1 MANQQVIV
9 SVLGDTRNFS
19 RSMKSSS
26 KIMAAFGAAVV
37 AGAVVAG
44 RALADFVGD
53 SIKAAEDAAAV
64 SRRFDYLTKQSGLFG
79 DETEKVTEK
88 IKAFARAQ
96 SFATGVDDEA
106 IVAAATKVLAFRKV
120 ASSADEL
127 NGVYDRTIAVSLD
140 VASVLGGTGDGLA
153 NIESVAPRVAKA
165 LENPIK
171 YLGSLARIGVV
182 FTDQEKAKIAEIQKS
197 NGLFAAQDYLLKEL
211 EKRYEGA
218 GESGAK
224 ASEKIQARFEDLQE
238 QVGDK
243 LLPSI
248 EDIAD
253 EFGAWLD
260 GPAGQ
265 QAIDDFVG
273 SFEKLVKYLAD
284 PKNVKRLEA
293 MASGVGKIASA
304 MSEVFIILDKIAAF
318 PDWFLRFWMGDDF
331 RDRAQDA
338 FDAFSNYENGNNAPT
353 GGGGGNSNPGNGP
366 FGGTSQ
372 FDRSRGIVVNF
383 NAPVDSVSAGREVAR
398 VLSDFQR
405 ANGRR

>member
-64 SRRFDYLTKQSGLFG
+64 ARRFDYLTKQSGLFG
-79 DETEKVTEK
+79 DETEKVTDK
-88 IKAFARAQ
+88 IKAYARAQ

-106 IVAAATKVLAFRKV
+106 IVAAASKVLAFRNV

-182 FTDQEKAKIAEIQKS
+182 FTEQEKEKIKRIQES
-197 NGLFAAQDYLLKEL
+197 NGLYAAQEYLLQEL
-211 EKRYEGA
+211 ETRYAGA
-218 GESGAK
+218 GEAGAK
-224 ASEKIQARFEDLQE
+224 SSEKIQARFEDLQE

-248 EDIAD
+248 ETLAD

-273 SFEKLVKYLAD
+273 SFEKLVKYIAD
-284 PKNVKRLEA
+284 PQNIRRLEQIA
-293 MASGVGKIASA
+293 GAFGKIALGLAS
-304 MSEVFIILDKIAAF
+304 VFDVMDKIYGF
-318 PDWFLRFWMGDDF
+318 PEWFLRLWMGDAVW
-331 RDRAQDA
+331 DRAGQA
-338 FDAFSNYENGNNAPT
+338 FDAFNNSQNNNNAPT
-353 GGGGGNSNPGNGP
+353 GGGTSPGSGP
-366 FGGTSQ
+366 FGGTSGV
-372 FDRSRGIVVNF
+372 DRGKAITINF
-383 NAPVDSVSAGREVAR
+383 NAPVDSVSAGREVSR
-398 VLSDFQR
+398 VLNDFQR

>member
-53 SIKAAEDAAAV
+53 SIRAAEDAAAV
-64 SRRFDYLTKQSGLFG
+64 ARRFDYLTKQSGLFG
-79 DETEKVTEK
+79 DETEQVTQK
-88 IKAFARAQ
+88 IKDYARAQ

-106 IVAAATKVLAFRKV
+106 ILAAASKVMAFKNV

-140 VASVLGGTGDGLA
+140 VASVLGGTGDGLS

-182 FTDQEKAKIAEIQKS
+182 FNDVETEKIRRLQET
-197 NGLFAAQDYLLKEL
+197 NGIYAAQDYLLQQL
-211 EKRYEGA
+211 ETRYAGA
-218 GESGAK
+218 GEAGAK
-224 ASEKIQARFEDLQE
+224 SSEKIQARFEDLQE

-248 EDIAD
+248 EEIAD
-253 EFGAWLD
+253 QFGAWLD

-265 QAIDDFVG
+265 KAIDDFVG
-273 SFEKLVKYLAD
+273 SFEKLVKYIAD
-284 PKNVKRLEA
+284 PNNVKRLEK
-293 MASGVGKIASA
+293 MASAIGKIANGMADFIDFVDKLSKFP
-304 MSEVFIILDKIAAF
+304 EWLLTLVFG
-318 PDWFLRFWMGDDF
+318 PNLRN
-331 RDRAQDA
+331 AVDA
-338 FDAFSNYENGNNAPT
+338 FESYENNKDTAPT
-353 GGGGGNSNPGNGP
+353 GGNSGNNRPNSPGPGGG
-366 FGGTSQ
+366 GGGGGVG
-372 FDRSRGIVVNF
+372 GIVINF
-383 NAPVDSVSAGREVAR
+383 NSPVDSVSAGREVSR
-398 VLSDFQR
+398 VLNDFQR

>member
-64 SRRFDYLTKQSGLFG
+64 ARRFDYLTKQSGLFG
-79 DETEKVTEK
+79 DETEQVTQK
-88 IKAFARAQ
+88 IKDYARAQ

-106 IVAAATKVLAFRKV
+106 ILAAASKVMAFKKV

-140 VASVLGGTGDGLA
+140 VASVLGGTGDGLS

-171 YLGSLARIGVV
+171 YLGSLSRIGVV
-182 FTDQEKAKIAEIQKS
+182 FNEVETEKIRRLQET
-197 NGLFAAQDYLLKEL
+197 NGIYAAQDYLLEQL
-211 EKRYEGA
+211 ETRYAGA
-218 GESGAK
+218 GEAGAK

-248 EDIAD
+248 EKIAD
-253 EFGAWLD
+253 QFGAWLD

-265 QAIDDFVG
+265 QAINDFVG
-273 SFEKLVKYLAD
+273 SFEKLVKYIAD
-284 PKNVKRLEA
+284 PNNVKRLEK
-293 MASGVGKIASA
+293 MAEAIGKIANGMADFINFVDKLSKFP
-304 MSEVFIILDKIAAF
+304 EWLLTLVFG
-318 PDWFLRFWMGDDF
+318 PNLRN
-331 RDRAQDA
+331 AVDA
-338 FDAFSNYENGNNAPT
+338 FESYENNKDTAPT
-353 GGGGGNSNPGNGP
+353 GGNNNNNRPNSPGPGGG
-366 FGGTSQ
+366 GGGGGVG
-372 FDRSRGIVVNF
+372 GIIINF
-383 NAPVDSVSAGREVAR
+383 NTPVDSVSAGREVSR
-398 VLSDFQR
+398 VLNDFQR

>member
-37 AGAVVAG
+37 AGAVMAG

-53 SIKAAEDAAAV
+53 SIKAAEDAASVA
-64 SRRFDYLTKQSGLFG
+64 RRFDYLTKQSGLFG
-79 DETEKVTEK
+79 DETEKVTQK
-88 IKAFARAQ
+88 IKDYARAQ

-106 IVAAATKVLAFRKV
+106 ILAAASKVMAFKSV

-153 NIESVAPRVAKA
+153 NIESIAPKVAKA

-171 YLGSLARIGVV
+171 YLGSLAKIGVV
-182 FTDQEKAKIAEIQKS
+182 FTDQEKEKIAKIQES
-197 NGLFAAQDYLLKEL
+197 NGLYAAQEYLLQQL
-211 EKRYEGA
+211 EDRYSGA
-218 GESGAK
+218 GEAGAK

-248 EDIAD
+248 ELIAD
-253 EFGAWLD
+253 QFGAWLD

-273 SFEKLVKYLAD
+273 SFEKLVKYIAD
-284 PKNVKRLEA
+284 PKNIKRLEQIA
-293 MASGVGKIASA
+293 GAFGKIALGL
-304 MSEVFIILDKIAAF
+304 SEIFNVMDKIYGF
-318 PDWFLRFWMGDDF
+318 PEWFLRLWMGDAIW
-331 RDRAQDA
+331 DRAGQA
-338 FDAFSNYENGNNAPT
+338 FDAFNNANDKAPT
-353 GGGGGNSNPGNGP
+353 GGGNNNSGTGP
-366 FGGTSQ
+366 FGGTS
-372 FDRSRGIVVNF
+372 REGSKPIVINF
-383 NAPVDSVSAGREVAR
+383 NTPVDSVSAGREVSR
-398 VLSDFQR
+398 VLNDFQR

>member
-64 SRRFDYLTKQSGLFG
+64 SRRFEYLTKQSGLFG
-79 DETEKVTEK
+79 DETEKVTDK

-120 ASSADEL
+120 AESADEL

-153 NIESVAPRVAKA
+153 NIESIAPKVAKA

-171 YLGSLARIGVV
+171 YLGSLAKIGVV
-182 FTDQEKAKIAEIQKS
+182 FTEQEKAKIAEIQKS
-197 NGLFAAQDYLLKEL
+197 NGLYAAQDYLLQEL
-211 EKRYEGA
+211 EKRYKGA
-218 GESGAK
+218 GEAGAK
-224 ASEKIQARFEDLQE
+224 SSEKIQARFEDLQE

-248 EDIAD
+248 ELIAD
-253 EFGAWLD
+253 QFGAWLD

-273 SFEKLVKYLAD
+273 SFENLVKYIAD
-284 PKNVKRLEA
+284 PENIKRLEKIA
-293 MASGVGKIASA
+293 GAFGKIALGLS
-304 MSEVFIILDKIAAF
+304 SVFEVMDKIYGF
-318 PDWFLRFWMGDDF
+318 PEWFLRLWMGDAIW
-331 RDRAQDA
+331 DRAGQA
-338 FDAFSNYENGNNAPT
+338 FDAFNNSQDKNNAPT
-353 GGGGGNSNPGNGP
+353 GGGNNNPGPGP
-366 FGGTSQ
+366 FGGTSR
-372 FDRSRGIVVNF
+372 DGSKPIVINF
-383 NAPVDSVSAGREVAR
+383 NTPVDSVSAGREVFR
-398 VLSDFQR
+398 VLNDFQR